1 MNTRSIIAIAGVTLA
16 LTATALAHVSYSG
29 GVARSESTVAAAP
42 APAPKLLPARAP
54 WWGSPRT
61 GNVIFINGIPR

>member
-1 MNTRSIIAIAGVTLA
+1 MNTRSIIAIAGATLA

-29 GVARSESTVAAAP
+29 GPARSESAVVAP
-42 APAPKLLPARAP
+42 APAPNLLPARAP

-61 GNVIFINGIPR
+61 GNVVFINGIPR

>member
-1 MNTRSIIAIAGVTLA
+1 MNTRSIIAISGVTLA

-29 GVARSESTVAAAP
+29 GTARSESIVAVASAP
-42 APAPKLLPARAP
+42 APNLLPARSP

-61 GNVIFINGIPR
+61 GHVVFISGIPR